1 VSKLASTIADRIVD
15 DVVAKGW
22 PVGEVLGSEP
32 ELLAR
37 YGVSRAVLR
46 EAVRLVEHMQVA
58 RTRRGPGG
66 GLVVVEP
73 TVDAVIDAMVLYL
86 HRVDATLQEV
96 FEARIVLEEIVT
108 ELAPGRVGEAELLQ
122 LRDLMA
128 QEAAGDIDDP
138 RALHALLASITRNP
152 ALELFVE
159 VLNRVSMLYSRDW
172 RELARAGGDEIVH
185 AHSALVDAVVAG
197 DASSARRRMRR
208 HLEAEGE
215 FLRKRRSTRTLLPD
229 DVVLKTGEGTKRA
242 ESLARAIARQLV
254 VDGREPGTLVATE
267 PELIEQHQVSRAVLR
282 EAVRILEHHH
292 VAMMR
297 RGPGGGLFVATPEP
311 GALTDIAALYLARRG
326 MRLEDLA
333 EVLLGVELALVGL
346 AVDHLDEE
354 GRVRLDLALAREAE
368 ATVSELAD
376 VGYDLHGVLASMSH
390 NRVLELVALV
400 LMRLSRLH
408 HADRLAARRLPEFE
422 DEVRRS
428 HEGIARAVQ
437 AGDEEVA
444 RHRMRRHLAAVA
456 RLLD

>member
-1 VSKLASTIADRIVD
+1 
-15 DVVAKGW
+15 
-22 PVGEVLGSEP
+22 
-32 ELLAR
+32 
-37 YGVSRAVLR
+37 
-46 EAVRLVEHMQVA
+46 
-58 RTRRGPGG
+58 
-66 GLVVVEP
+66 
-73 TVDAVIDAMVLYL
+73 
-86 HRVDATLQEV
+86 
-96 FEARIVLEEIVT
+96 
-108 ELAPGRVGEAELLQ
+108 
-122 LRDLMA
+122 
-128 QEAAGDIDDP
+128 
-138 RALHALLASITRNP
+138 
-152 ALELFVE
+152 
-159 VLNRVSMLYSRDW
+159 
-172 RELARAGGDEIVH
+172 
-185 AHSALVDAVVAG
+185 
-197 DASSARRRMRR
+197 MRR